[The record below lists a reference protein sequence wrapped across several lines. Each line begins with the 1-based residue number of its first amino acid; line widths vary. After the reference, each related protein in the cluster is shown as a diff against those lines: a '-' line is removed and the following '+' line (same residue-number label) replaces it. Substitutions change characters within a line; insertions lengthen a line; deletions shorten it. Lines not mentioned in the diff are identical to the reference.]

1 MKKRIFAVFLAVLF
15 VALSVLPVFADG
27 TGTEVDFAKTSVK
40 EDLSGA
46 VLNGKPFQFEDYPRN
61 TKDTDVYL
69 LTALEVGYDTT
80 DMSNYGF
87 YLYLYNPSGQ
97 ALDVS
102 SGKSRVQMETGWTEN
117 GVANAWNKFNLE
129 FVSTC
134 TDEGYEYVYYKFRV
148 GAALGGGRMISDY
161 LASNK
166 RVYGVSGVELK
177 KLIYT
182 TYKDYNVGMRY
193 EVTGSDKN
201 KSKITMASKIDTL
214 ELKVNP
220 TYFRSSSS
228 SAGVNHYN
236 QLNAVYFNVPAEYW
250 DNYDYLY
257 SIRCSWE
264 EYRTTPM
271 IVTDNMDVYDLLAQ
285 WRGIGDGYD
294 SANKLS
300 LYTDKKTNAV
310 AFLPLYPDVKDYR
323 DWVYNYEGISEGNF
337 PPTVIREGLSKVYV
351 KGGAKRLT
359 WSFYAKEINLR
370 KTSVTASEVL
380 SYWETYKDKYK
391 DDMLLKLSNDIYV
404 NGVPIQGYR
413 VTDIL
418 FDKTFEM
425 KSYSSNHNWLQRLL
439 NYNIF
444 NGGFGTKLDDDYS
457 GIQAIEEVS
466 DKYETLG
473 AEALASK
480 YFVNAA
486 DAEIFK
492 STVDSA
498 KKTGAKTIVF
508 RFAVTD
514 YFAEEV
520 NAEIDGKKAS
530 GTTYRAEQTVFLDF
544 DIISLTFKKD
554 VDLITIPVVS
564 NPTTI
569 IGGIDAPQVDKDAS
583 LDYIPG
589 YVGDLL
595 SSMSGF
601 FTILRRIM
609 MILLGIA
616 IAVGVFFL
624 VTNFSRISLW
634 IQMRK
639 NNMNNNNGNKNNKTN
654 NKKQERK

>member
-271 IVTDNMDVYDLLAQ
+271 IVTDNADVDAILTQ
-285 WRGIGDGYD
+285 WRGVDIGEYD
-294 SANKLS
+294 ALNRLG
-300 LYTDKKTNAV
+300 LYNGFV
-310 AFLPLYPDVKDYR
+310 L
-323 DWVYNYEGISEGNF
+323 
-337 PPTVIREGLSKVYV
+337 V
-351 KGGAKRLT
+351 KGEHLT
-359 WSFYAKEINLR
+359 TLNYQWAYNIPANNNSIVLNRATSIAWNFYSNAISLR
-370 KTSVTASEVL
+370 KESISSSDVL
-380 SYWETYKDKYK
+380 QYWENNKAKYK
-391 DDMLLKLSNDIYV
+391 DSLITTEGV
-404 NGVPIQGYR
+404 NSVFANRKAGYQ
-413 VTDIL
+413 VHDIL
-418 FDKTFEM
+418 FNKTFEM

-444 NGGFGTKLDDDYS
+444 NGGYGTKLDDDYS

-486 DAEIFK
+486 DAEVFK

-514 YFAEEV
+514 YFAEEIV
-520 NAEIDGKKAS
+520 AKIDGKETS

-544 DIISLTFKKD
+544 DIISLTFKKG

-564 NPTTI
+564 TPTTI

-609 MILLGIA
+609 MILLGVA

-654 NKKQERK
+654 NKNKRGSDRK